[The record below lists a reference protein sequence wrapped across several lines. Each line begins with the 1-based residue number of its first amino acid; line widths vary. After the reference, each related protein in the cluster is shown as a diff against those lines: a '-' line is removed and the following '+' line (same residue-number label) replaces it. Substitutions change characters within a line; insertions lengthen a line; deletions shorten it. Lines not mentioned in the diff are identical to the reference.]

1 MPIAT
6 QNGERGLR
14 VERKRYT
21 PVQGVVTDYTPDAIC
36 FPVAAIVYSPRTTR
50 SVE

>member
-6 QNGERGLR
+6 ENGDQGLG

-21 PVQGVVTDYTPDAIC
+21 PVQEVVTDYTPEAIC
-36 FPVAAIVYSPRTTR
+36 FPVAAILYSPRTTP